1 MACNFYNISISQIDL
16 LAAGG
21 NTDPLLD
28 NVVFVAYFDCTN
40 TTQDDPFYTSGVT
53 INAICANDLYVGIPY
68 LYYYENDEL
77 VYAFNST
84 LSIQGDCSVGVTPT
98 PTPTNTETPTGTPTQ
113 TPTPTP
119 TPTNTETPT
128 NTPTPTNTETP
139 TPTVSVTSGLTPTAT
154 ETPTPTPTETP
165 TNTPT
170 NTETPTNTPTNTGTP
185 TQTPTMTPTPTETSG
200 YIVQFQSCVD
210 SLVKFR
216 FIDLPSTLAIGDT
229 YLITDTTF
237 DGCATVITYDGSG
250 PIYDGTGVS
259 FVQVSSGCGDVLC
272 PTIINLPAILGN
284 CRNGDILYAH
294 VQEDTAFVGAVY
306 FYNGECYSFIEF
318 SGIGGPDLGI
328 PDFTDCIYCVPTP
341 TPTPTPNP
349 TPTNTPTPSTTPLP
363 CPNSV
368 YCFNTTLSSL
378 TGYTGNYTETGYYNN
393 KQYYSGD
400 SLTTSFIYYTG
411 TYWCLSNSLGGNCVL
426 QGATPC
432 KSICPD
438 ISATDFTV
446 GICPSPTPLPVDC
459 TTFDFNAYFDCDW
472 EPVPPSIPCDD
483 VDFNV
488 TSVPVTPT
496 PTPTGNLC
504 VGTGLSFSLSGYTPV
519 VPTVTVTPT
528 VMPTPDIPV
537 GGQVTFNMLEEIFT
551 CVTVKVLTICS
562 TGAEVYT
569 SNNLVYLGLPITIGT
584 TFLALMTYGDM
595 VNVQTCVTYVRDDS
609 NSSSDANVGTVYNVY
624 GNCSTCSILPTPT
637 PTATITST
645 PTTTPTLTITQT
657 PTNTSTQTRTPTP
670 TSTQTLTP
678 SPTSTVGTTPPPTP
692 TTTSTPTATTTK
704 TPTPTPTN
712 TKTPTQTPTH
722 TPTPTPTS
730 NYVYVFETCQPVF
743 FNTQNSM
750 LIQTLPYSSLAVGGV
765 VKDWLGTCWTY
776 LGRFDI
782 NYIPPTNVISSTYE
796 GDNFSSSF
804 NQSVAQI
811 FSDCTSC
818 GVPVIIPSTNK
829 FLYESC
835 YVISGNVYK
844 TQVVQTVQHPG
855 ITTIGQVIKSPE
867 IFGNCFTYLGE
878 VPSTYTIP
886 GNFVPIVQTGDYFA
900 SSLLGIS
907 DPTIYDSCTACSYIN
922 IDTGGGTGTGSGF
935 QQKIICDLL
944 YRQGYLPKEI
954 WEADE
959 KFGRLMLKTNK
970 KGMFGYLTWAKPV
983 VNFLTKNPQYSK
995 YFYLITKPWSEHM
1008 AYMMGVLP
1016 EDNKLGKVIHYFG
1029 NKFSLVVY
1037 ELITSK
1043 KKRRKNK

>member
-1 MACNFYNISISQIDL
+1 M
-16 LAAGG
+16 
-21 NTDPLLD
+21 
-28 NVVFVAYFDCTN
+28 
-40 TTQDDPFYTSGVT
+40 
-53 INAICANDLYVGIPY
+53 
-68 LYYYENDEL
+68 
-77 VYAFNST
+77 
-84 LSIQGDCSVGVTPT
+84 
-98 PTPTNTETPTGTPTQ
+98 
-113 TPTPTP
+113 
-119 TPTNTETPT
+119 
-128 NTPTPTNTETP
+128 
-139 TPTVSVTSGLTPTAT
+139 
-154 ETPTPTPTETP
+154 
-165 TNTPT
+165 
-170 NTETPTNTPTNTGTP
+170 
-185 TQTPTMTPTPTETSG
+185 
-200 YIVQFQSCVD
+200 
-210 SLVKFR
+210 
-216 FIDLPSTLAIGDT
+216 
-229 YLITDTTF
+229 
-237 DGCATVITYDGSG
+237 
-250 PIYDGTGVS
+250 
-259 FVQVSSGCGDVLC
+259 
-272 PTIINLPAILGN
+272 
-284 CRNGDILYAH
+284 
-294 VQEDTAFVGAVY
+294 
-306 FYNGECYSFIEF
+306 
-318 SGIGGPDLGI
+318 
-328 PDFTDCIYCVPTP
+328 
-341 TPTPTPNP
+341 
-349 TPTNTPTPSTTPLP
+349 
-363 CPNSV
+363 
-368 YCFNTTLSSL
+368 
-378 TGYTGNYTETGYYNN
+378 
-393 KQYYSGD
+393 
-400 SLTTSFIYYTG
+400 
-411 TYWCLSNSLGGNCVL
+411 SNSLGGVCVL

-432 KSICPD
+432 KSTCPD

-459 TTFDFNAYFDCDW
+459 DVFNFNAYFDCDW
-472 EPVPPSIPCDD
+472 VPIPTPTTSIPCDD
-483 VDFNV
+483 VDFNI
-488 TSVPVTPT
+488 TSLGVTPT
-496 PTPTGNLC
+496 PTPSGNFC
-504 VGTGLSFSLSGYTPV
+504 SGTALSFSLSGYTPA
-519 VPTVTVTPT
+519 VPTVTLTPSVTLTNT
-528 VMPTPDIPV
+528 VPV
-537 GGQVTFNMLEEIFT
+537 AGQVTFNMLENTFT
-551 CVTVKVLTICS
+551 CVSVKVLIICE
-562 TGAEVYT
+562 TGLEVYT
-569 SNNLVYLGLPITIGT
+569 TDGLVYLGLPITIGT
-584 TFLALMTYGDM
+584 TMLALVNGEQQCITYIG
-595 VNVQTCVTYVRDDS
+595 DDS
-609 NSSSDANVGTVYNVY
+609 NLSSNTTVGEIYVVY
-624 GNCSTCSILPTPT
+624 GNCDTCSILPTPT
-637 PTATITST
+637 PTATITNT
-645 PTTTPTLTITQT
+645 PTTTPTSTMTQT

-722 TPTPTPTS
+722 TPTQTPTP
-730 NYVYVFETCQPVF
+730 NYVYVFQTCQPVF
-743 FNTQNSM
+743 FNTENSM
-750 LIQTLPYSSLAVGGV
+750 LIQTLPYGSLAVGGV

-907 DPTIYDSCTACSYIN
+907 DPTIYDSCTACSYIGPIN
-922 IDTGGGTGTGSGF
+922 IPIDSGGGGEF

-944 YRQGYLPKEI
+944 YHQGYLPKEI

-1016 EDNKLGKVIHYFG
+1016 EDNKLGKVIHYIG

-1043 KKRRKNK
+1043 KRRKNK